1 MNISGGNFHEREYL
15 IVKHNF
21 KEYESVVG
29 RASLKSWLK
38 KLIMNKNYYAV
49 IMAGGIGSRFWPV
62 STEAF
67 PKQFHDML
75 GTGQTLLQ
83 KTFSRLNK
91 IIPSE
96 NIYILTNEI
105 YLEITLQQLP
115 DISEKQVVLEP
126 AMRNTA
132 PCILLSALKIKKE
145 NPNALMLVA
154 PSDHWIEDE
163 NAFANDIQAC
173 FDAAQKTDILL
184 TLGVEP
190 TFPNTGYGYVEIEN
204 EIEIENDGVI
214 KVKQFREKP
223 DYDTAKQFLAA
234 GNFLWNAGIFI
245 WSAKSIVASFEKYL
259 PEMNSIFAS
268 NIAVLN
274 TSEEKKF
281 IENHYSEAENI
292 SIDYGIL
299 EKAENVFVKK
309 ATFDWNDLG
318 TWGALYDK
326 LENDSNGNSVVNA
339 EIFLRNSKNNI
350 IYTSSKKLVVLD
362 GIENYIVVDK
372 EDVLLLFPK
381 EKEQEIKELL
391 KEITNK
397 FGKKYL

>member
-1 MNISGGNFHEREYL
+1 
-15 IVKHNF
+15 
-21 KEYESVVG
+21 
-29 RASLKSWLK
+29 
-38 KLIMNKNYYAV
+38 
-49 IMAGGIGSRFWPV
+49 MAGGVGSRFWPV
-62 STEAF
+62 STQAF

-96 NIYILTNEI
+96 NIYILTNEM
-105 YLEITLQQLP
+105 YLEITLKQLP
-115 DISEKQVVLEP
+115 EISEKQVVLEP

-163 NAFANDIQAC
+163 NAFAKDIQTC
-173 FDAAQKTDILL
+173 FKAAAQEDILL
-184 TLGVEP
+184 TLGIEP
-190 TFPNTGYGYVEIEN
+190 TFPNTGFGYIESDKSDTSEIK
-204 EIEIENDGVI
+204 

-223 DYDTAKQFLAA
+223 DYETAKQFLAE

-245 WSAKSIVASFEKYL
+245 WSAKSIVTSFEKYL
-259 PEMNSIFAS
+259 SDMNSLFSKGTDI
-268 NIAVLN
+268 LN
-274 TSEEKKF
+274 TSEEKLF
-281 IENHYSEAENI
+281 IESNYALAENI

-299 EKAENVFVKK
+299 EKADNVFIKK

-318 TWGALYDK
+318 TWGALHDK
-326 LENDSNGNSVVNA
+326 LKKDENNNSIVNA
-339 EIFLRNSKNNI
+339 ETFLKDANNNMIF
-350 IYTSSKKLVVLD
+350 TESKKLVILD
-362 GIENYIVVDK
+362 GIEDYIVVEK

-381 EKEQEIKELL
+381 KKEQEIKELL
-391 KEITNK
+391 KDVSDK

>member
-1 MNISGGNFHEREYL
+1 
-15 IVKHNF
+15 
-21 KEYESVVG
+21 
-29 RASLKSWLK
+29 
-38 KLIMNKNYYAV
+38 MNKDYYAV

-62 STEAF
+62 STQAF

-105 YLEITLQQLP
+105 YLEITLKQLP
-115 DISEKQVVLEP
+115 EISEKQVVLEP

-132 PCILLSALKIKKE
+132 PCILLSALKIKKS

-163 NAFANDIQAC
+163 NAFAKDVQAC
-173 FDAAQKTDILL
+173 FDAAQREDILL
-184 TLGVEP
+184 TLGIEP
-190 TFPNTGYGYVEIEN
+190 TFPNTGFGYIESDKNDASEIK
-204 EIEIENDGVI
+204 
-214 KVKQFREKP
+214 KVKRFCEKP
-223 DYDTAKQFLAA
+223 DYETAKQFLAA

-245 WSAKSIVASFEKYL
+245 WSAKSIVASFENHL
-259 PEMNSIFAS
+259 EEMNSLFS
-268 NIAVLN
+268 KGIAVLN
-274 TSEEKKF
+274 TSEEKEF
-281 IENHYSEAENI
+281 IENTYAEAENI

-299 EKAENVFVKK
+299 EKADNVYLKR

-318 TWGALYDK
+318 TWGALHDK
-326 LENDSNGNSVVNA
+326 LEKDKNNNSVVNA
-339 EIFLRNSKNNI
+339 ETYIKDSKNNVVF
-350 IYTSSKKLVVLD
+350 TNTKKLVVLD
-362 GIENYIVVDK
+362 GIEDYIVVDK

-381 EKEQEIKELL
+381 KKEQEIKELL
-391 KEITNK
+391 KEVSNK